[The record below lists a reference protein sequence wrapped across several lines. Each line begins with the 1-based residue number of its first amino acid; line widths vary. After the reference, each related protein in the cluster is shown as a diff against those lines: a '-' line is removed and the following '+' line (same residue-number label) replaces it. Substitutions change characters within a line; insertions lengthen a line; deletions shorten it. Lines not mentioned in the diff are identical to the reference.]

1 MQTFPA
7 MPVSCKDDRC
17 SMLSAPFSDSD
28 STDSQQVPS
37 SFALRCEMPTA
48 PTPLPK
54 KESGVSVNTKD
65 DTSYSQLRTWAF
77 TGAAGSRSLTWGSSV
92 SAPSPDTKQDSHPF
106 PGANWWHSGKETAC
120 QCRRCKRRGFNPWVG
135 QIPWRA

>member
-7 MPVSCKDDRC
+7 MPISCKDDRC

-54 KESGVSVNTKD
+54 KESGVSVNTRD
-65 DTSYSQLRTWAF
+65 DTAIPSQEPGLSQELQGLEASPGDPQSVLPPQTPSRTPTLSQVQ
-77 TGAAGSRSLTWGSSV
+77 TGGTAGK
-92 SAPSPDTKQDSHPF
+92 AP
-106 PGANWWHSGKETAC
+106 AC
-120 QCRRCKRRGFNPWVG
+120 QCRR
-135 QIPWRA
+135 